1 MEEISGKGI
10 HAVLEERE
18 VLCGNKALMEM
29 FHVKMD
35 RYANDQYGTEVLL
48 AFDGELAGCIV
59 IADSLEK

>member
-1 MEEISGKGI
+1 
-10 HAVLEERE
+10 
-18 VLCGNKALMEM
+18 M

-59 IADSLEK
+59 IADSLKN